1 MLCLG
6 SDRHQRPELC
16 LFLKTIRGLYILIK
30 FGFIS
35 LTVHSH
41 TLSRKCFF
49 FFFFLLKLQL
59 STGKFASFLN
69 ALMFPADEMF
79 FRVAHLT
86 ISSLL

>member
-49 FFFFLLKLQL
+49 FFFFCW
-59 STGKFASFLN
+59 SFSW
-69 ALMFPADEMF
+69 ALE
-79 FRVAHLT
+79 
-86 ISSLL
+86 SLLLF